1 MNDNIPMEGVVEL
14 FSSSNIFVDEEGLVS
29 LNDVYRIAIERG
41 LDGGK
46 LEPKFYFRKSNPRK
60 SGTSGNISESG
71 GEGLQFVEYLAENL
85 KVSATHIY
93 KTKRGKGGGSF
104 AHWKIALA
112 YAKYLSHELH
122 SHILE
127 TYARVATGDK
137 TLAVEI
143 IEKQK
148 KPEDAEWIANR
159 ANAVV
164 ARNKFTKCLQEH
176 GVTKGYEIAGCTNA
190 VYQGMFEKT
199 AKEIREERNL
209 PANANLRDSMD
220 ETELLSIAL
229 AENLAKRKIQTTNS
243 QGYTECKTR
252 CLDAS
257 KIIADAVRNA
267 L

>member
-1 MNDNIPMEGVVEL
+1 MKDNIPVEGVVEL
-14 FSSSNIFVDEEGLVS
+14 FSSSNILVDDEGLVS
-29 LNDVYRIAIERG
+29 LSDIYNIAVERN

-46 LEPKFYFRKSNPRK
+46 REPSQYFRKKNVRK
-60 SGTSGNISESG
+60 SGTSGKVSDFAG
-71 GEGLQFVEYLAENL
+71 DGWYFVEHVVKKLN
-85 KVSATHIY
+85 VHSVQIY
-93 KTKRGKGGGSF
+93 KTKRGKGGGTF

-112 YAKYLSHELH
+112 YAEYLSHELH

-127 TYARVATGDK
+127 TYSRVATGDK

-148 KPEDAEWIANR
+148 KPEDAEWIANS

-190 VYQGMFEKT
+190 VHQGMFEKT

-209 PANANLRDSMD
+209 PANSNLRDSMD

-243 QGYTECKTR
+243 QWYTQCKTR

>member
-1 MNDNIPMEGVVEL
+1 MEGVVEL
-14 FSSSNIFVDEEGLVS
+14 FRSGNIIVDNDGLVS
-29 LNDVYRIAIERG
+29 LNDVYRIAVERG
-41 LDGGK
+41 IDGGK
-46 LEPKFYFRKSNPRK
+46 RRPNQYFRKTNVLK
-60 SGTSGNISESG
+60 SGTSGNVSDFAG
-71 GEGLQFVEYLAENL
+71 DGYQFVEFIA
-85 KVSATHIY
+85 KKHGKPISDIY
-93 KTKRGKGGGSF
+93 KTKRGKGGGTF

-112 YAKYLSHELH
+112 YAQYLSHELH

-148 KPEDAEWIANR
+148 KPEDAEWVANR

-229 AENLAKRKIQTTNS
+229 AENLAKRKIQATNS
-243 QGYTECKTR
+243 QGYTE
-252 CLDAS
+252 
-257 KIIADAVRNA
+257 
-267 L
+267 

>member
-1 MNDNIPMEGVVEL
+1 MFHRLRPIFYRGNEPL
-14 FSSSNIFVDEEGLVS
+14 FLCRV
-29 LNDVYRIAIERG
+29 
-41 LDGGK
+41 
-46 LEPKFYFRKSNPRK
+46 
-60 SGTSGNISESG
+60 
-71 GEGLQFVEYLAENL
+71 
-85 KVSATHIY
+85 H
-93 KTKRGKGGGSF
+93 
-104 AHWKIALA
+104 
-112 YAKYLSHELH
+112 YLSHELH

-127 TYARVATGDK
+127 TYARAATGDK
-137 TLAVEI
+137 TLAAEI

-164 ARNKFTKCLQEH
+164 ARNKFTNCLQEH
-176 GVTKGYEIAGCTNA
+176 GVTKGYEIAWCTNA
-190 VYQGMFEKT
+190 VHQGMFEKT

-209 PANANLRDSMD
+209 PANSNLRDSMD

-243 QGYTECKTR
+243 QWYTQCKTR

>member
-1 MNDNIPMEGVVEL
+1 MSNLSALQL
-14 FSSSNIFVDEEGLVS
+14 FENKTVRVDEEGLICLTDLFKVATE
-29 LNDVYRIAIERG
+29 NG
-41 LDGGK
+41 LAEGK
-46 LEPKFYFRKSNPRK
+46 QNPYEWSRPQRSVK
-60 SGTSGNISESG
+60 SGSTGKIDDVVSG
-71 GEGLQFVEYLAENL
+71 GRQFIDFVAKNL
-85 KVSATHIY
+85 NTAATHIY
-93 KTKRGKGGGSF
+93 KTKRGKGGGTF

-112 YAKYLSHELH
+112 YAEYLSHELH
-122 SHILE
+122 SQILE

-209 PANANLRDSMD
+209 PANVNLRDSMD

-229 AENLAKRKIQTTNS
+229 AENLAKRKIQNTNS
-243 QGYTECKTR
+243 QGYVQCKTR

>member
-1 MNDNIPMEGVVEL
+1 MKAALRGG
-14 FSSSNIFVDEEGLVS
+14 FSLLVT
-29 LNDVYRIAIERG
+29 IAVLTI
-41 LDGGK
+41 
-46 LEPKFYFRKSNPRK
+46 
-60 SGTSGNISESG
+60 GNIVRKAA
-71 GEGLQFVEYLAENL
+71 GLPEKQLAAYFNL
-85 KVSATHIY
+85 S
-93 KTKRGKGGGSF
+93 R
-104 AHWKIALA
+104 
-112 YAKYLSHELH
+112 ELH

-164 ARNKFTKCLQEH
+164 ARSKFTKCLQEH

-199 AKEIREERNL
+199 AKEIKEERNL

-257 KIIADAVRNA
+257 KIIADAVKNA

>member
-1 MNDNIPMEGVVEL
+1 MKDNIPVEGVVEL
-14 FSSSNIFVDEEGLVS
+14 FSSGNIIVDNDGLVS

-41 LDGGK
+41 LAGGK

-85 KVSATHIY
+85 KVSAVHIY

-159 ANAVV
+159 ANATV

-229 AENLAKRKIQTTNS
+229 AENLAKRKIQATNS

>member
-1 MNDNIPMEGVVEL
+1 M
-14 FSSSNIFVDEEGLVS
+14 
-29 LNDVYRIAIERG
+29 YRIAIERG

-46 LEPKFYFRKSNPRK
+46 LDPRQWSRAERNVK
-60 SGTSGNISESG
+60 SGSTGNIDSVTSSG
-71 GEGLQFVEYLAENL
+71 RQFIDFIAKSLNVEA
-85 KVSATHIY
+85 SHIY

-122 SHILE
+122 NHILE

-159 ANAVV
+159 ANATV

-190 VYQGMFEKT
+190 IYQGMFEKT

-220 ETELLSIAL
+220 ETELVATKL
-229 AENLAKRKIQTTNS
+229 AEILAKRKIQATNS

-257 KIIADAVRNA
+257 KIIADAVRKA

>member
-1 MNDNIPMEGVVEL
+1 MKDNIPVEGVVEL
-14 FSSSNIFVDEEGLVS
+14 FSSSNISVDDEGLVS
-29 LNDVYRIAIERG
+29 LTDVYRIAIERG

-46 LEPKFYFRKSNPRK
+46 RNPSDWSLEAGSSFIDFVAKKYGKSR
-60 SGTSGNISESG
+60 S
-71 GEGLQFVEYLAENL
+71 
-85 KVSATHIY
+85 HIY

-112 YAKYLSHELH
+112 YAQYLSHELH
-122 SHILE
+122 NHILE

-229 AENLAKRKIQTTNS
+229 AENLS
-243 QGYTECKTR
+243 Q
-252 CLDAS
+252 A
-257 KIIADAVRNA
+257 
-267 L
+267 

>member
-1 MNDNIPMEGVVEL
+1 MNIQIFDNATVRVDAE
-14 FSSSNIFVDEEGLVS
+14 NFVCITDI
-29 LNDVYRIAIERG
+29 YKIAIERG

-46 LEPKFYFRKSNPRK
+46 NNPYDWSSPERKVK
-60 SGTSGNISESG
+60 SGSTGKTDDVTSSG
-71 GEGLQFVEYLAENL
+71 RQFIDFVAKSLNTEA
-85 KVSATHIY
+85 SRIY
-93 KTKRGKGGGSF
+93 KTTRGKHGGTY

-112 YAKYLSHELH
+112 YAQYLSHELH
-122 SHILE
+122 ERILE
-127 TYARVATGDK
+127 TYARVESGDK

-243 QGYTECKTR
+243 QGYVQCKTR

>member
-1 MNDNIPMEGVVEL
+1 MNIQIFDNATVRVDAE
-14 FSSSNIFVDEEGLVS
+14 NFVCITDI
-29 LNDVYRIAIERG
+29 YKIAIERG
-41 LDGGK
+41 LAGGQNNPYDWSRP
-46 LEPKFYFRKSNPRK
+46 ERKVK
-60 SGTSGNISESG
+60 SGSTGKTDDVTSSG
-71 GEGLQFVEYLAENL
+71 RQFIDFVAKSLNTEA
-85 KVSATHIY
+85 SRIY
-93 KTKRGKGGGSF
+93 KTTRGKHGGTY

-112 YAKYLSHELH
+112 YAQYLSHELH
-122 SHILE
+122 ERILE
-127 TYARVATGDK
+127 TYARVESGDK

-243 QGYTECKTR
+243 QGYVQCKTR

>member
-1 MNDNIPMEGVVEL
+1 MNIRIFDNATVR
-14 FSSSNIFVDEEGLVS
+14 VDAENLVCIT
-29 LNDVYRIAIERG
+29 DIYKIAIERG

-46 LEPKFYFRKSNPRK
+46 RNPSEWSLEAGSSFIDFVAKSLNTEASR
-60 SGTSGNISESG
+60 S
-71 GEGLQFVEYLAENL
+71 
-85 KVSATHIY
+85 HIY

-112 YAKYLSHELH
+112 YAQYLSHELH

-229 AENLAKRKIQTTNS
+229 AENLAKRKIQNTNS

>member
-1 MNDNIPMEGVVEL
+1 MNIQIFDNATVRVDAE
-14 FSSSNIFVDEEGLVS
+14 NFVCITDI
-29 LNDVYRIAIERG
+29 YKIAIERG

-46 LEPKFYFRKSNPRK
+46 NNPYDWSRPERKVK
-60 SGTSGNISESG
+60 SGSTGKTDDVTSSG
-71 GEGLQFVEYLAENL
+71 RQFIDFVAKSLNTEA
-85 KVSATHIY
+85 SRIY
-93 KTKRGKGGGSF
+93 KTTRGKHGGTY

-112 YAKYLSHELH
+112 YAQYLSHELH
-122 SHILE
+122 ERILE
-127 TYARVATGDK
+127 TYARVESGDK

-243 QGYTECKTR
+243 QGYVQCKTR

>member
-1 MNDNIPMEGVVEL
+1 MKDNIPAEGVVEL
-14 FSSSNIFVDEEGLVS
+14 FSSSNILVDDEGLVS
-29 LNDVYRIAIERG
+29 LTDVYRIAIERG

-46 LEPKFYFRKSNPRK
+46 SNPYDWSRQERKVK
-60 SGTSGNISESG
+60 SGSTGKTDDVTSSG
-71 GEGLQFVEYLAENL
+71 RQFIDFVAKSLNTEAR
-85 KVSATHIY
+85 HIY
-93 KTKRGKGGGSF
+93 KTKRGKGGGTF

-112 YAKYLSHELH
+112 YAQYLSHELH

-229 AENLAKRKIQTTNS
+229 AENLAKRKIQATNS

>member
-1 MNDNIPMEGVVEL
+1 MKDSIPVEVVVEL
-14 FSSSNIFVDEEGLVS
+14 FNSNNIIVDDDGLVS
-29 LNDVYRIAIERG
+29 LSNIYSIAVERN

-46 LEPKFYFRKSNPRK
+46 REPSQYFRKKNVRK
-60 SGTSGNISESG
+60 SGTSGKVSDFAG
-71 GEGLQFVEYLAENL
+71 DGWYFVEHVAKELNL
-85 KVSATHIY
+85 HAVHIY

-112 YAKYLSHELH
+112 YAQYLSHELH
-122 SHILE
+122 NHILE

-137 TLAVEI
+137 TLAAEI

-243 QGYTECKTR
+243 QGYVQCKTR

>member
-1 MNDNIPMEGVVEL
+1 MKDNIPVEVVVE
-14 FSSSNIFVDEEGLVS
+14 FFNSNNILVDEEGLVS

-46 LEPKFYFRKSNPRK
+46 RNPSDWSLEVGSSF
-60 SGTSGNISESG
+60 ID
-71 GEGLQFVEYLAENL
+71 FVAQKYG
-85 KVSATHIY
+85 KSATHIY

-112 YAKYLSHELH
+112 YAQYLSHELH

-137 TLAVEI
+137 TLAAEI

-164 ARNKFTKCLQEH
+164 ARNNKFTKCLQEH

>member
-1 MNDNIPMEGVVEL
+1 MKDNIPVEGVVEL
-14 FSSSNIFVDEEGLVS
+14 FSSSNISVDEEGLVS

-46 LEPKFYFRKSNPRK
+46 LDPRQWARAERNVK
-60 SGTSGNISESG
+60 TGSTGNTDSVISSGR
-71 GEGLQFVEYLAENL
+71 QFVAFIAKSLNVAA
-85 KVSATHIY
+85 SSIY

-112 YAKYLSHELH
+112 YAQYLSHELH
-122 SHILE
+122 DHILE

-229 AENLAKRKIQTTNS
+229 AENLAKRKIQNTNS

>member
-1 MNDNIPMEGVVEL
+1 MKDNIPMEGVVEL
-14 FSSSNIFVDEEGLVS
+14 FSSSNILVDDEGLVS

-46 LEPKFYFRKSNPRK
+46 LDPRRWTEKPRAIK
-60 SGTSGNISESG
+60 SGTSGKISFTERDG
-71 GEGLQFVEYLAENL
+71 YQFVEFIAKSLN
-85 KVSATHIY
+85 VSRCDIY

-112 YAKYLSHELH
+112 YAQYLSHELH

-127 TYARVATGDK
+127 TYARAATGDK

-243 QGYTECKTR
+243 QGYVQCKTR

>member
-1 MNDNIPMEGVVEL
+1 MKDNIPVEGVVE
-14 FSSSNIFVDEEGLVS
+14 FFNSYNILVDEEGLVS

-46 LEPKFYFRKSNPRK
+46 RNPSDWSLEAGSSFIDFVAKSLNTVA
-60 SGTSGNISESG
+60 SG
-71 GEGLQFVEYLAENL
+71 
-85 KVSATHIY
+85 IY
-93 KTKRGKGGGSF
+93 KTKRGKGGGTF

-112 YAKYLSHELH
+112 YAQYLSRELH

-148 KPEDAEWIANR
+148 KPEDAEWIANH

-229 AENLAKRKIQTTNS
+229 AENLAKRKIQATNS

>member
-1 MNDNIPMEGVVEL
+1 MKDNIPVEGVVE
-14 FSSSNIFVDEEGLVS
+14 FFNSNNILIDEEGLVS

-46 LEPKFYFRKSNPRK
+46 REPSQYFRKTNVRK
-60 SGTSGNISESG
+60 SGTSGNISDFA
-71 GEGLQFVEYLAENL
+71 GEGWDFVEHVAQKYG
-85 KVSATHIY
+85 KSPSDIY
-93 KTKRGKGGGSF
+93 KTKRGKGGGTF

-112 YAKYLSHELH
+112 YAQYLSRELH

-159 ANAVV
+159 ANATV

-190 VYQGMFEKT
+190 IYQGMFEKT

-220 ETELLSIAL
+220 ETELVATKL
-229 AENLAKRKIQTTNS
+229 AEILAKRKIQATNS

-257 KIIADAVRNA
+257 KIIADAVRKA